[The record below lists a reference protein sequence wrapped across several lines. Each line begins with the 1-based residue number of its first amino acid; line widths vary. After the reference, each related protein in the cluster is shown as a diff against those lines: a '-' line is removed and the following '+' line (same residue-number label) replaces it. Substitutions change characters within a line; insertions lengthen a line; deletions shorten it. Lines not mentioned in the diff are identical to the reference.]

1 MRIFILRT
9 GLAIWLGWAPGMA
22 GQNKSA
28 EGKGSDLS
36 MTAVGRHH
44 HAVETK
50 SREAQQ
56 YFDQG
61 ITLIYG
67 FNHEEAARCFQKA
80 AELDAQSP
88 MPLWGIALAV
98 GPNYNLDVDPERE
111 KLAFETLQKAQKL
124 AASAPEAERDYVMAL
139 ATRYS
144 GEPGP
149 DYRKL
154 ARDYAAAMKALSAK
168 YPDDL
173 DAATFYAES
182 LMDLRPWKLWSH
194 DGKPAENTLEIV
206 TVLESVLARDP
217 NHVGANHYYI
227 HAVEASSNPD
237 RALPSAHRLDTMVPQ
252 AGHLV
257 HMPAHIYERTGN
269 YEEAA
274 RNNAQAATVDLA
286 YARKAEQ
293 EGSMYDLMYHSHNEH
308 FEAMAASMEG
318 RYAEAKKAADAMA
331 VRLMPRAAKMP
342 MLDGFIM
349 TPIWVDA
356 RFGKWNEI
364 LERPEPAKELAGT
377 HAMWRYARTSAY
389 ARKGRV
395 QEAQEEKELFRAEA
409 GKLPPDAM
417 MGGQNQAKDVLAVA
431 AQVLEARI
439 AAAQGQKGAAVEHWK
454 KAVEI
459 EDTLSYDEPAD
470 WYYPVR
476 ESLGAALIEKGNAL
490 EAEKI
495 FREDLLQNPRNPRS
509 LYGLMEALRAQ
520 KKDADAMWVEAQFQT
535 AWKNADTKLTLK
547 DL

>member
-1 MRIFILRT
+1 
-9 GLAIWLGWAPGMA
+9 
-22 GQNKSA
+22 
-28 EGKGSDLS
+28 
-36 MTAVGRHH
+36 
-44 HAVETK
+44 
-50 SREAQQ
+50 
-56 YFDQG
+56 
-61 ITLIYG
+61 
-67 FNHEEAARCFQKA
+67 
-80 AELDAQSP
+80 
-88 MPLWGIALAV
+88 
-98 GPNYNLDVDPERE
+98 
-111 KLAFETLQKAQKL
+111 
-124 AASAPEAERDYVMAL
+124 
-139 ATRYS
+139 
-144 GEPGP
+144 
-149 DYRKL
+149 
-154 ARDYAAAMKALSAK
+154 
-168 YPDDL
+168 
-173 DAATFYAES
+173 
-182 LMDLRPWKLWSH
+182 
-194 DGKPAENTLEIV
+194 
-206 TVLESVLARDP
+206 
-217 NHVGANHYYI
+217 
-227 HAVEASSNPD
+227 
-237 RALPSAHRLDTMVPQ
+237 
-252 AGHLV
+252 
-257 HMPAHIYERTGN
+257 MPAHIYERTGN

-318 RYAEAKKAADAMA
+318 RYAEAKKAADAMTA
-331 VRLMPRAAKMP
+331 RLMPRAAKMP

-364 LERPEPAKELAGT
+364 LERPEPAKELPGT

-389 ARKGRV
+389 AKKARIR
-395 QEAQEEKELFRAEA
+395 EAQEEKELFRAEA

-431 AQVLEARI
+431 AQVMEARI

-476 ESLGAALIEKGNAL
+476 ESLGAALIENGNAP

-495 FREDLLQNPRNPRS
+495 FREDLQQNPRNPRS

-520 KKDADAMWVEAQFQT
+520 KKDADAVWVEAQFQT

>member
-1 MRIFILRT
+1 MRIFILMI

-44 HAVETK
+44 HAIETK

-67 FNHEEAARCFQKA
+67 FNHEEAARSFQKA
-80 AELDAQSP
+80 AELDAESP
-88 MPLWGIALAV
+88 MPLWGIAVAV

-144 GEPGP
+144 GEPSA

-168 YPDDL
+168 YPDDV

-182 LMDLRPWKLWSH
+182 LMDLRPWKLWNH

-286 YARKAEQ
+286 YARRAEQ

-308 FEAMAASMEG
+308 FEAMAACMEG

-377 HAMWRYARTSAY
+377 HAMWRYARASAY
-389 ARKGRV
+389 ARNGRV

-409 GKLPPDAM
+409 EKFPPDAM

-431 AQVLEARI
+431 AQVMEARI
-439 AAAQGQKGAAVEHWK
+439 AAVQGQKGAAVEHWK

-476 ESLGAALIEKGNAL
+476 ESLGAALIENGNGL

-495 FREDLLQNPRNPRS
+495 FREDLQQNPRNPRS

-520 KKDADAMWVEAQFQT
+520 KKDADAMWVETQFQT

>member
-1 MRIFILRT
+1 MRLFILMI

-22 GQNKSA
+22 GQNKS
-28 EGKGSDLS
+28 EQGKGSDLS

-44 HAVETK
+44 HAMQTK

-67 FNHEEAARCFQKA
+67 FNHEEAARSFQKA
-80 AELDAQSP
+80 AELDTESA

-124 AASAPEAERDYVMAL
+124 AASAPGAERDYVMAL

-144 GEPGP
+144 GEPSP

-182 LMDLRPWKLWSH
+182 LMDLRPWKLWGH
-194 DGKPAENTLEIV
+194 DGKPEENTLEIV
-206 TVLESVLARDP
+206 AVLESVLARDP

-237 RALPSAHRLDTMVPQ
+237 RALPSAHRLDSMVPQ

-293 EGSMYDLMYHSHNEH
+293 EGSIYDLMYHSHNEH

-318 RYAEAKKAADAMA
+318 RYAEAKKAADAMTA
-331 VRLMPRAAKMP
+331 RLMPRAAKMP

-395 QEAQEEKELFRAEA
+395 QQAKEEKELFSAEA
-409 GKLPPDAM
+409 GKFPPDAM
-417 MGGQNQAKDVLAVA
+417 MGGQNKAKDVLAVA
-431 AQVLEARI
+431 AQVMEARI

-454 KAVEI
+454 KAVEM
-459 EDTLSYDEPAD
+459 EDALSYDEPAD

-476 ESLGAALIEKGNAL
+476 ESLGAALIENGNAL

-495 FREDLLQNPRNPRS
+495 FREDLQQNPRNPRS

-520 KKDADAMWVEAQFQT
+520 KKDADAIWVETQFQT
-535 AWKNADTKLTLK
+535 AWRNADTKLTLK